1 MPARLLGL
9 PQREGASLREHL
21 PAEGPAPL
29 YALPARERPHRA
41 RALRHHIPR
50 RGAEPPSRQ
59 PSRSP
64 QLVRKRGPHDRR
76 RPPRSLARPSHRQAK
91 QARQRAG
98 GMIAGQHASGLSGPR
113 SSAFQ
118 LLPFLTLPCLARRT
132 APAAVG
138 FYARGKAPKR
148 LAEMLRA
155 AERSEAAGC
164 QAKAKG
170 LSVLTRRPQ

>member
-1 MPARLLGL
+1 MARLPRGRGLRQGKEPEVPRAGRPVPARLLGL

-29 YALPARERPHRA
+29 YALPAGGRPHRA
-41 RALRHHIPR
+41 RALSHHIPR

-91 QARQRAG
+91 QTRQRAG
-98 GMIAGQHASGLSGPR
+98 GVIALLSI
-113 SSAFQ
+113 S
-118 LLPFLTLPCLARRT
+118 ARRC
-132 APAAVG
+132 AALSKIAFSKVPSG
-138 FYARGKAPKR
+138 CSPVKRERPKVEVLKCCSLLFDR
-148 LAEMLRA
+148 L
-155 AERSEAAGC
+155 
-164 QAKAKG
+164 
-170 LSVLTRRPQ
+170 